1 MALILVGETLGRDS
15 SLHSHTLSLS
25 LSFLG
30 TDSTSP
36 SAALPAAPF
45 NITVTKLSSSN
56 VSVAWVPGS
65 DGRALIQSC
74 TVQVG

>member
-1 MALILVGETLGRDS
+1 MAIILVGRALGRASWLD
-15 SLHSHTLSLS
+15 SHTLSLS

-30 TDSTSP
+30 TDSKSP

-56 VSVAWVPGS
+56 VSVAWMPGA

-74 TVQVG
+74 TV